1 MSKKEK
7 LHGGYVDVQKS
18 AETTTYQSLFS
29 KAISVHKCFFFKIYF
44 LEKIVQPFILVYELS
59 CLA

>member
-18 AETTTYQSLFS
+18 AETTTCQSLFS
-29 KAISVHKCFFFKIYF
+29 KAISVHKCFFFFNLFVRKDSTAF
-44 LEKIVQPFILVYELS
+44 FLVYELS
-59 CLA
+59 CLT